1 MAQNEY
7 KDKNPI
13 IYLAGIGM
21 GREDQLTGEV

>member
-21 GREDQLTGEV
+21 GREDLSLIHI

>member
-21 GREDQLTGEV
+21 GREDQLTVRS